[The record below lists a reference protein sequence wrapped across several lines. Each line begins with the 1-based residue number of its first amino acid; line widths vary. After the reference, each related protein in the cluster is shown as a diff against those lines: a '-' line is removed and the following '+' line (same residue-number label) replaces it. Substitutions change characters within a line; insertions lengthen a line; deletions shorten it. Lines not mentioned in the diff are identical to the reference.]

1 MYLRRQHFVFF
12 STYLCVTKWS
22 AECGLKDN
30 LQNWGYQAI
39 IALDETDAIQRTQGG
54 REHFDLILLNQT
66 GQSIDELIALG
77 QQIRKSTALDNRT
90 PIIIMAEQYGEDLEG
105 QDIQVGDNEYVSY
118 LEDGQQLKVIVQRL
132 CPVYWGFDFTRA
144 AMVLTNSSGLTGL
157 ARCRWNPAAIACW

>member
-1 MYLRRQHFVFF
+1 MTSPCIFVFEPDDDVR
-12 STYLCVTKWS
+12 SI
-22 AECGLKDN
+22 LKDN

-66 GQSIDELIALG
+66 GQSLDELIALG
-77 QQIRKSTALDNRT
+77 QQIRKSTALDNRA

-118 LEDGQQLKVIVQRL
+118 LEDGQQLKVILQRL
-132 CPVYWGFDFTRA
+132 CPVY
-144 AMVLTNSSGLTGL
+144 
-157 ARCRWNPAAIACW
+157 